1 MMANQQPVPST
12 SSATSAHNG
21 IQNTSCA
28 TKRMTLSHNSSHQ
41 SGNHFKLKLFMF
53 FMKKALNDEVGFA
66 MDLSINGIQKID
78 DLFFLYEDKDQSR
91 VVIVQVI
98 HKCDSD
104 LKIKPTA
111 LTSEYVDRGDFC
123 LRKHFD
129 TFNKINDSDALKAYD
144 SRTFIVLTNGSFE
157 INSNV
162 RNETF
167 EWSKY
172 CILKKLTA
180 SNGYLEFLNINR
192 EAQSC
197 KFTDNFRKNIF
208 NPLLKEEIKKEQT
221 DGSVEEFFNNFT
233 IITNFPGEN
242 ELDILIGD
250 EFVKKFNIFR
260 NEIMCNFLERKIF
273 ALCPKNVKEILY
285 SKTRQNQLYKE
296 FEKSIDSLLGFG
308 LSMPY
313 VHELRSLKVEFTTT
327 DAFQKLKEDYLR
339 YLLYPGSSVLHVR
352 TDCAVLSAIKIL
364 QSFNILN
371 EKIYE
376 QKINGYLFMDIQT
389 VENEYDLVK
398 NAFLSNQNNHVLVIV
413 AEKEFSIDV
422 MKVTLSLLP
431 SLNVAEVSLWK
442 KIILISQRLDIDIDS
457 EIIDTNLGFNDFNG
471 KSQTNILKKE
481 ILFQGNYM
489 PLNQL
494 LDESLAREIL
504 DVENLLKLIKN
515 EKIEIGRP
523 NTFSNFGYVE
533 DFYMERELYRS
544 NDDEI
549 LNENTLVLSNQRIV
563 LIVDDSCQGKSTLL
577 TSLSKKLHNQ
587 FNQWI
592 IRLNLNELSQKNGTT
607 LDEIDFTENDT
618 INAMEFVSK
627 FAVSK
632 GVTTMEQIIFKHSKI
647 ALFVDSFDEISNE
660 HQDQTIILLKALCKN
675 PYLTLWVTSSVSQC
689 DKLEHA
695 LETRAFHLI
704 PLSKEDKI
712 EFLNKF
718 LQWNYS
724 HCIFRDEV
732 LEKCD
737 EKKSVYLMQLQQAI
751 EKPKSD
757 SKNGNSKFSR
767 KKSIEEDFNIEALN
781 IREYAE
787 KTLRKRRNSL
797 KEVEDFELKLLH
809 LRMLAEVTVVKAFE
823 LPSNFGEFNLYSA
836 FIDNR
841 LEHLIGQI
849 SSDDIENKQYEDFK
863 QNALRTILSEKAF
876 DIFCSTTNCQKSED
890 LRKMLTVIGNEK
902 NLETMVDQ
910 IGLLNKDQSVFVH
923 HSFAEY
929 FASKYLFENLKIE
942 KIGEIILKRIRD
954 IKHSRTF
961 KFFVN
966 HIEQNYT
973 IYAEEIPFNRVI
985 LVEMYALPKIR
996 SDIYQF
1002 RSIYTA
1008 YEWYIDTY
1016 FFHHNNT
1023 TDRKCTRM
1031 NDLLEKIAVKMF
1043 APTEITDSLPLPE
1056 LDNDDCETIL
1066 EDLCEC
1072 GILDETNDFVDRS
1085 IAEYFLCRYLCKY
1098 FKSPFVQSFIVRYIL
1113 SHENFVLVRRLF
1125 HECLLKFTSQFRG
1138 IIEWIIISDKEY
1150 TRDLVIPGNTRKLI
1164 DTIEKHSD
1172 EGRYL
1177 PKLFKMFRK
1186 IYKEI
1191 DEEVTLTLFNR
1202 VGDPECP
1209 LSVHMR
1215 VFDNTEHLYM
1225 VKKTE
1230 QFDDWKA
1237 RCFKNHS
1244 EFTIMSLALSRKPLQ
1259 ASSRDI
1265 TCLFDEI
1272 FSIDIE
1278 MSLGELHYVCIPPP
1292 DEQATWV

>member
-1 MMANQQPVPST
+1 MMANQQPVASS
-12 SSATSAHNG
+12 SSATSIHNG
-21 IQNTSCA
+21 IHKASCA
-28 TKRMTLSHNSSHQ
+28 TKRMTLTHNPWNQ
-41 SGNHFKLKLFMF
+41 PGNLFNLKLFMF
-53 FMKKALNDEVGFA
+53 FMKKALTDDVGFA

-78 DLFFLYEDKDQSR
+78 NLLFLYEDKDHSR
-91 VVIVQVI
+91 VVVVQVI
-98 HKCDSD
+98 HKCDSNM
-104 LKIKPTA
+104 KIKPTA
-111 LTSEYVDRGDFC
+111 LTSENVDRGDFC

-144 SRTFIVLTNGSFE
+144 SKTFIILTNGSFE

-208 NPLLKEEIKKEQT
+208 NPLLKEDKQT
-221 DGSVEEFFNNFT
+221 DGSIEEFFNNFT
-233 IITNFPGEN
+233 IITNFPNEN
-242 ELDILIGD
+242 ELDLLIGD
-250 EFVKKFNIFR
+250 ELVKKCNIFR
-260 NEIMCNFLERKIF
+260 NKIMCNFLERKIF
-273 ALCPKNVKEILY
+273 AVFQKNVKEILY

-296 FEKSIDSLLGFG
+296 FENSIDSLLGFG

-313 VHELRSLKVEFTTT
+313 VHELRSLKVEFAPT
-327 DAFQKLKEDYLR
+327 DAFRKLKEDYLR
-339 YLLYPGSSVLHVR
+339 YLLYPGSGVLHVR

-371 EKIYE
+371 ELSYE

-389 VENEYDLVK
+389 VENEYDLIK

-413 AEKEFSIDV
+413 AEKESSIEV
-422 MKVTLSLLP
+422 MKVALSLLP

-442 KIILISQRLDIDIDS
+442 KIILISQRLDIDTDL
-457 EIIDTNLGFNDFNG
+457 EIIDKNLGFNDFTG

-481 ILFQGNYM
+481 ILFQGNSM

-515 EKIEIGRP
+515 EKFEIGRP
-523 NTFSNFGYVE
+523 NTFSNFSYVE
-533 DFYMERELYRS
+533 DFYMERELHRS
-544 NDDEI
+544 YDDEI
-549 LNENTLVLSNQRIV
+549 LSENSLVLSNQKIV

-577 TSLSKKLHNQ
+577 TSLSKKIHNQ

-592 IRLNLNELSQKNGTT
+592 IRLNLNELPQKDGTT
-607 LDEIDFTENDT
+607 LDGIDFTENDT
-618 INAMEFVSK
+618 INAMEFLSK

-632 GVTTMEQIIFKHSKI
+632 GVTTMEQIIFEHSKI

-660 HQDQTIILLKALCKN
+660 HQNQTIILLKALCKN
-675 PYLTLWVTSSVSQC
+675 PYLTLWVTSSVGQC

-724 HCIFRDEV
+724 HCIFKDAV
-732 LEKCD
+732 LEKCN
-737 EKKSVYLMQLQQAI
+737 EKKSEYLMQLHHAI
-751 EKPKSD
+751 QKPKCH
-757 SKNGNSKFSR
+757 SKNENSKFSR
-767 KKSIEEDFNIEALN
+767 KSIEKDFNIEALN

-787 KTLRKRRNSL
+787 STLRKRRNSL
-797 KEVEDFELKLLH
+797 KDAEVEDFELKFLH

-841 LEHLIGQI
+841 LEHLIEQI
-849 SSDDIENKQYEDFK
+849 SSYDIENKQYEHFK

-876 DIFCSTTNCQKSED
+876 DIFCSTTKCQKSED

-902 NLETMVDQ
+902 NLETMVDH

-942 KIGEIILKRIRD
+942 KIGEMILKRIRD

-973 IYAEEIPFNRVI
+973 ICAEEIPLNRVI
-985 LVEMYALPKIR
+985 LVEMYVLPKIR

-1023 TDRKCTRM
+1023 TDLRCTRM
-1031 NDLLEKIAVKMF
+1031 NELLENIAVKMF
-1043 APTEITDSLPLPE
+1043 SPTEFTDLLPLPE
-1056 LDNDDCETIL
+1056 LDNDDCDTIFEYL
-1066 EDLCEC
+1066 FEC
-1072 GILDETNDFVDRS
+1072 GILTETIGFVDRS

-1098 FKSPFVQSFIVRYIL
+1098 FKSPDVQSFIVQYIL
-1113 SHENFVLVRRLF
+1113 SDENFVLVRRLF
-1125 HECLLKFTSQFRG
+1125 HECLLLFTSQFRG
-1138 IIEWIIISDKEY
+1138 IIEWIIIHDKEY
-1150 TRDLVIPGNTRKLI
+1150 TKDLIIPGNTRKLI
-1164 DTIEKHSD
+1164 DAIEKHSD

-1177 PKLFKMFRK
+1177 PKLFKMFRN
-1186 IYKEI
+1186 IYYEI
-1191 DEEVTLTLFNR
+1191 DEEVTLALFNR
-1202 VGDPECP
+1202 VADPECP
-1209 LSVHMR
+1209 LSVYIR
-1215 VFDNTEHLYM
+1215 VFDNIEHLYM
-1225 VKKTE
+1225 VKKSE

-1259 ASSRDI
+1259 ASSRDVVYLTKNCPLI
-1265 TCLFDEI
+1265 
-1272 FSIDIE
+1272 SK
-1278 MSLGELHYVCIPPP
+1278 
-1292 DEQATWV
+1292 